1 MMSAS
6 DTPPMTQDA
15 VQGMTLGQL
24 MGALAPAALAEVVV
38 RDLSLDSRAV
48 TPGALFLAVPGARE
62 HGLRH
67 AAEAAEAGARLIAW
81 EPGDGLGTPRL
92 PAGCEAFPVP
102 GLRARLGEIADRFFG
117 EPSKRVP
124 VVGITGTNGKTSC
137 AHLVAGALQALG
149 RRAGIIG
156 TLGAGPADNLR
167 PSGLTT
173 PDVVE
178 VHRHLATLAGLGM
191 RAVAMEVSSHALAQH
206 RVDGVRYAVAA
217 FTNLSRDHLD
227 YHPTLE
233 AYAESKARLFLEHAP
248 AVSVINAADPCGR
261 TLLRRLPA
269 DARRIV
275 VLREQ
280 ASDPLSDQ
288 ASEPATETGREAAEV
303 AELAAGTPTVL
314 LRGVSSLE
322 DGLALQL
329 AGDFGEFELRSRLLG
344 EFNADN
350 LALAFGILVAL
361 DIAPAEAA
369 RALAEAPPPPGRM
382 EAFRDPGREVL
393 AVVDYAHTPDALAKA
408 LAALRAHCRGRLW
421 CVFGCG
427 GDRDRG
433 KRPEMARIAERLAD
447 ELVITDDNPRG
458 EDGVA
463 IVTDILAGL
472 EDPGRAR
479 VERDRAAAVRHAL
492 AGARPGDAVL
502 VAGKGHE
509 QVQIVG
515 AEQRPFSDRALVAEL
530 TGSAP

>member
-81 EPGDGLGTPRL
+81 EPADGLGTPRL

-117 EPSKRVP
+117 APSRRVP

-137 AHLVAGALQALG
+137 AHLVAGALHALG

-227 YHPTLE
+227 YHPTVA

-261 TLLRRLPA
+261 ELLRRLPA
-269 DARRIV
+269 EARRIV
-275 VLREQ
+275 VIPEF
-280 ASDPLSDQ
+280 ANKA
-288 ASEPATETGREAAEV
+288 ASESGREAAEA
-303 AELAAGTPTVL
+303 AEVAAGMPTVL
-314 LRGVSSLE
+314 LRSVTSLE

-329 AGDFGEFELRSRLLG
+329 AGDFGAFELRSALLG

-369 RALAEAPPPPGRM
+369 RALAEAPAPPGRM

-433 KRPEMARIAERLAD
+433 KRPEMARIAEQLAD

-463 IVTDILAGL
+463 IVADILAGL